1 MSSEA
6 GPWCCR
12 EGRDVYFRENVTPH
26 PHGLTGTFGGV
37 ELGLDMNTSQGRSSV
52 LWKPSSFPWFH
63 KEVGVS
69 PPSPALTSCQ
79 AWSQEGERG
88 NAGPPARP
96 GRGRLAGRPGAGAP
110 ASCSVCRPAG
120 GVWLFLGV
128 SGASR
133 ETEAARR
140 PTRSPAWHLRP
151 SPGRVRQRSWPRAV
165 RHGHR
170 GTVHASVPSP
180 A

>member
-12 EGRDVYFRENVTPH
+12 EGRDVYFRENVTPPPARTDRH
-26 PHGLTGTFGGV
+26 LRWCGAGLGYEHVPGTLFCPVETVFVSLVPQGGRRFPPITCSHV
-37 ELGLDMNTSQGRSSV
+37 VSGLVPGGR
-52 LWKPSSFPWFH
+52 
-63 KEVGVS
+63 
-69 PPSPALTSCQ
+69 
-79 AWSQEGERG
+79 ERER
-88 NAGPPARP
+88 GPPARP

-110 ASCSVCRPAG
+110 ASCSMCRPAG

-170 GTVHASVPSP
+170 GTEHASVPSP